1 MLANRTEAKMAKKE
15 QSKNFSGKKILAIG
29 GAIVA
34 GIALTAILKEKK
46 EAKPVKLNFPKDW
59 QQ

>member
-1 MLANRTEAKMAKKE
+1 MSKKDE
-15 QSKNFSGKKILAIG
+15 SKNFSGKKILAIG

>member
-1 MLANRTEAKMAKKE
+1 MSKKDE
-15 QSKNFSGKKILAIG
+15 SKNFSGKKILAIG

-34 GIALTAILKEKK
+34 SIALTALLTKEKK